1 MLNADTPLILPMI
14 PPQAFPAWRDTTAK
28 YRSDLLRR
36 WFNLCKENEDDLAE
50 ILQIEQGKPIREAK
64 GEVAYG
70 STFLEWFS
78 EECRRI
84 NGEVSL
90 CLRLDEIG
98 TINVGCC
105 YFFADLKFDFLFR
118 DSDTNRERICAWNAL
133 LPLMRRFAS
142 RRPFH
147 TP

>member
-1 MLNADTPLILPMI
+1 MLILPMI

-84 NGEVSL
+84 NGEVSF
-90 CLRLDEIG
+90 CLHEIG
-98 TINVGCC
+98 TINVGCS
-105 YFFADLKFDFLFR
+105 YFFADLKFDFLV
-118 DSDTNRERICAWNAL
+118 
-133 LPLMRRFAS
+133 
-142 RRPFH
+142 
-147 TP
+147 

>member
-14 PPQAFPAWRDTTAK
+14 PPPAFPAWRDTTAK

-90 CLRLDEIG
+90 CLD
-98 TINVGCC
+98 
-105 YFFADLKFDFLFR
+105 
-118 DSDTNRERICAWNAL
+118 
-133 LPLMRRFAS
+133 
-142 RRPFH
+142 
-147 TP
+147 

>member
-1 MLNADTPLILPMI
+1 MSYKLYWVSRTRVAHYKI
-14 PPQAFPAWRDTTAK
+14 PSQAFPAWRDTTAK

-36 WFNLCKENEDDLAE
+36 WFELCKENENDLAE

-84 NGEVSL
+84 NGEVSSISL
-90 CLRLDEIG
+90 IY
-98 TINVGCC
+98 T
-105 YFFADLKFDFLFR
+105 
-118 DSDTNRERICAWNAL
+118 
-133 LPLMRRFAS
+133 LMFI
-142 RRPFH
+142 
-147 TP
+147 T

>member
-1 MLNADTPLILPMI
+1 MLLTNRKSKKLPPLSYWVPGTRAAHYKIRSS
-14 PPQAFPAWRDTTAK
+14 QAFPAWRDTTAK

-90 CLRLDEIG
+90 CL
-98 TINVGCC
+98 
-105 YFFADLKFDFLFR
+105 DLMK
-118 DSDTNRERICAWNAL
+118 
-133 LPLMRRFAS
+133 
-142 RRPFH
+142 
-147 TP
+147 

>member
-1 MLNADTPLILPMI
+1 MERLEWGVKFSICISENAELMI
-14 PPQAFPAWRDTTAK
+14 IPQAFPAWRDTTAK

-84 NGEVSL
+84 NGEVSV
-90 CLRLDEIG
+90 CLD
-98 TINVGCC
+98 
-105 YFFADLKFDFLFR
+105 
-118 DSDTNRERICAWNAL
+118 
-133 LPLMRRFAS
+133 
-142 RRPFH
+142 
-147 TP
+147 

>member
-1 MLNADTPLILPMI
+1 MFYHDLRRTEIIWLLFRVL
-14 PPQAFPAWRDTTAK
+14 PQAFPAWRDTTAK

-64 GEVAYG
+64 GECAYG

-84 NGEVSL
+84 NGEVSASVHNL
-90 CLRLDEIG
+90 YS
-98 TINVGCC
+98 TI
-105 YFFADLKFDFLFR
+105 
-118 DSDTNRERICAWNAL
+118 
-133 LPLMRRFAS
+133 
-142 RRPFH
+142 
-147 TP
+147 